1 MISITFKKITII
13 YLLINFIFLITILF
27 AKANNEIDI
36 SAERIL
42 LDKEN
47 DIINASGDVLIKNK
61 QLIINSLDF

>member
-42 LDKEN
+42 LEM
-47 DIINASGDVLIKNK
+47 ILLMLQVMY
-61 QLIINSLDF
+61 